1 MASFFAI
8 KSFTFFMETSAIL
21 KVDRSAD
28 IFAGSTNPSLFRGF
42 ESEGISSR
50 RKITWQLTGVCGQ
63 FLLIKNCYFDHI
75 LE

>member
-28 IFAGSTNPSLFRGF
+28 IFAGSTNPSLFRGLKA
-42 ESEGISSR
+42 R
-50 RKITWQLTGVCGQ
+50 A
-63 FLLIKNCYFDHI
+63 FLRDEK
-75 LE
+75 